1 MIAADGTAEERLLV
15 LASLTSPTVGE
26 RTELAALTHG
36 RIDWYELARLAQLN
50 ATTPLLYRQLNRAR
64 LLATVPVDVRHE
76 LAQVATAVGT
86 VNDRRLTA
94 ATALLNRFQ
103 RADIDCVI
111 LKGMLFGLEIY
122 GDVRY
127 KRMNDIDILI
137 RVEDAPAAL
146 EIYRQSGMFSSRDL
160 MGKQAKVK
168 PQRTHHLPS
177 FATADGA
184 LVVGTHWGLITP
196 RAPYTLDY
204 EAIWS
209 RVRRI
214 DFYGAAA
221 WAMADED
228 NLHHLCIHLPY
239 YKTGVRELADIWNLM
254 RDRANLD
261 IELVVDEMRKAGTQN
276 LVFHALSLT
285 NRLVPHQHSESLIEA
300 AAPAVDRWY
309 RYDVARKIRDIHIL
323 LRSRSTHTSRIEKAY
338 THFNVTE
345 RLDEKAAAFVT
356 LWAELLAPPAH
367 EAAKM
372 SSLRATTPVSRVVS
386 TISAPYRLIKVFQRD
401 LGQWLFFAA
410 LIKTVLDLG
419 GAAVDTVFRP
429 NHHRD
434 SLVDFAA
441 RVGVTT
447 DDLSAI
453 LEGQE

>member
-1 MIAADGTAEERLLV
+1 
-15 LASLTSPTVGE
+15 
-26 RTELAALTHG
+26 
-36 RIDWYELARLAQLN
+36 
-50 ATTPLLYRQLNRAR
+50 
-64 LLATVPVDVRHE
+64 
-76 LAQVATAVGT
+76 
-86 VNDRRLTA
+86 
-94 ATALLNRFQ
+94 
-103 RADIDCVI
+103 
-111 LKGMLFGLEIY
+111 
-122 GDVRY
+122 
-127 KRMNDIDILI
+127 
-137 RVEDAPAAL
+137 
-146 EIYRQSGMFSSRDL
+146 
-160 MGKQAKVK
+160 
-168 PQRTHHLPS
+168 
-177 FATADGA
+177 
-184 LVVGTHWGLITP
+184 
-196 RAPYTLDY
+196 
-204 EAIWS
+204 
-209 RVRRI
+209 
-214 DFYGAAA
+214 
-221 WAMADED
+221 
-228 NLHHLCIHLPY
+228 
-239 YKTGVRELADIWNLM
+239 
-254 RDRANLD
+254 
-261 IELVVDEMRKAGTQN
+261 
-276 LVFHALSLT
+276 LT

-429 NHHRD
+429 NHNRD